1 MKRKILSTLLIAAMS
16 LTFSACSFIEEAFG
30 QKTEP
35 EEQITMLGATEETPN
50 SSDSADVTTP
60 NAEESK
66 DGSEGGNPDISKYID
81 VTVSEDKYFYDNKE
95 ISLDDFLKVL
105 EGIDKNTA
113 VKITD
118 ENATLKA
125 FENLTKA
132 LLERGIV
139 YEAAN

>member
-1 MKRKILSTLLIAAMS
+1 MKRKIISALLISAMAV
-16 LTFSACSFIEEAFG
+16 TFSACSFIEDAFG
-30 QKTEP
+30 KT
-35 EEQITMLGATEETPN
+35 TEEEKITAFGNSEEAPN
-50 SSDSADVTTP
+50 SSNSADVTTP
-60 NAEESK
+60 AAEESNEE
-66 DGSEGGNPDISKYID
+66 GSEGGNPEISKYID

-95 ISLDDFLKVL
+95 ISLEDLVKVL
-105 EGIDKNTA
+105 EGLDKNTA

-125 FENLTKA
+125 FEELTKA

>member
-1 MKRKILSTLLIAAMS
+1 MKRKILSALLIAATA

-30 QKTEP
+30 QK
-35 EEQITMLGATEETPN
+35 ITEEAKVTAPGNDQTTPDN
-50 SSDSADVTTP
+50 SDSDVTTP

-81 VTVSEDKYFYDNKE
+81 VTISEDKYFYDNKE
-95 ISLDDFLKVL
+95 ISLEDLVKVL
-105 EGIDKNTA
+105 DGLDKKTA
-113 VKITD
+113 VRITD

-125 FENLTKA
+125 FEGLTKA
-132 LLERGIV
+132 LLERGIM

>member
-1 MKRKILSTLLIAAMS
+1 MKRKILSALLIAAMS

-30 QKTEP
+30 QKTEEP
-35 EEQITMLGATEETPN
+35 AVTMPGNVQETT
-50 SSDSADVTTP
+50 DSTDVTT
-60 NAEESK
+60 ADADESK

-95 ISLDDFLKVL
+95 ISLEDLVKVL
-105 EGIDKNTA
+105 DGLDKNTA
-113 VKITD
+113 VRITD

-125 FENLTKA
+125 FEGLTKA

>member
-1 MKRKILSTLLIAAMS
+1 MKRKIISTLLTAAMAV
-16 LTFSACSFIEEAFG
+16 TFSACSFIEDAFG
-30 QKTEP
+30 EKTE
-35 EEQITMLGATEETPN
+35 EREQITAPGSTQAAPD

-60 NAEESK
+60 AADESK